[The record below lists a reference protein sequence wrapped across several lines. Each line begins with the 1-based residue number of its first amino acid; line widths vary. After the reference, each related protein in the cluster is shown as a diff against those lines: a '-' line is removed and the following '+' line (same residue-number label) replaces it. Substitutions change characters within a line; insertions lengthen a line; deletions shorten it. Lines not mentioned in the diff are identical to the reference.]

1 MRRKQSFLL
10 RTFLLLQ
17 GSPYKTLL
25 WACAARTCGYLCRVV
40 PARTLRVYA
49 TRTRGYL
56 CREVPAKPICRVAS
70 RPCTPGSISY
80 REEKSETSS
89 TQTKGAPKTSWFLD
103 FQRRGSCL
111 TPFEPPYSQESYD
124 NDVTTCCPKRQVQ
137 NLTSSRWRSRQG
149 ERTSLCEV
157 PEGVSLLCKSSENGL
172 CPFSGSHT
180 KK

>member
-1 MRRKQSFLL
+1 MGCSSKGRLSF
-10 RTFLLLQ
+10 FVE
-17 GSPYKTLL
+17 GNFVSFSEPF
-25 WACAARTCGYLCRVV
+25 CF
-40 PARTLRVYA
+40 
-49 TRTRGYL
+49 
-56 CREVPAKPICRVAS
+56 CREVPTKLFCGLAQPAPAVIFVGRFLQNRFAGRLPAPAPRGPFPIAR
-70 RPCTPGSISY
+70 
-80 REEKSETSS
+80 KW
-89 TQTKGAPKTSWFLD
+89 TKGAPKTSWFLD

-137 NLTSSRWRSRQG
+137 NLTSARWWSRQG